1 MGGLKK
7 ALSEE
12 QVLRR
17 VVEKVCEQVWSQNKT
32 INKVYNEVDLA
43 DAYKKGWDDAM
54 LRNSLEK
61 NT

>member
-1 MGGLKK
+1 MGGLAK

-17 VVEKVCEQVWSQNKT
+17 VVKKVCEQVWSQNKT
-32 INKVYNEVDLA
+32 INKVYKEVDLA